1 MLKIHKYVTI
11 RQHISD
17 QLMNQRINQNENK
30 KLYWYKKNSE
40 NTTYQNSHDGAKP
53 VLRRTIIVTGL
64 HFFFFNQ

>member
-30 KLYWYKKNSE
+30 KVYWDKKTVKTQHTKIHMME
-40 NTTYQNSHDGAKP
+40 QNQ
-53 VLRRTIIVTGL
+53 
-64 HFFFFNQ
+64 F